1 MRIAARR
8 DDTEASIVDALRQ
21 AGVQV
26 WRLSQPGVPDL
37 LCAYRG
43 AYVTVEC
50 KSPGG
55 KLKGGQRDFIDA
67 AAQQGCKVIVAYT
80 AEDALRGI
88 GAIP

>member
-1 MRIAARR
+1 MRYAARR
-8 DDTEASIVDALRQ
+8 DESEAAIVAALR
-21 AGVQV
+21 AVGAVV
-26 WRLSQPGVPDL
+26 WRLSQPDIPDL
-37 LCAYRG
+37 LVAHRG
-43 AYVTVEC
+43 AYALVEC

-55 KLKGGQRDFIDA
+55 KLESGQRGFMDD